1 MPILTTLGVATGAAE
16 GLLAKANIVY
26 YNIPASGSITQ
37 NFGLS
42 YAYGEPTI
50 FSWTSNGTTLSYN
63 ISSATTYCGPTYT
76 TSGTTPI
83 LYAGYTTSFTASIS
97 GTTLSVSAVAAGT
110 LSVGQVI
117 VGTGVTAG
125 TTIVGITS
133 TSDGGDGDYVVDISQ
148 TVSSRS
154 MVGAIPSSTIN
165 QVAYTPEWY
174 HRKVCCNG
182 NQNDIW
188 EYYSLTMQS
197 ASTAL
202 LTAASR
208 SGSQSGC

>member
-1 MPILTTLGVATGAAE
+1 MPILTTLGVSTSMAE

-37 NFGLS
+37 NFGLE
-42 YAYGEPTI
+42 YQYGNPTI

-76 TSGTTPI
+76 TSGTTAI
-83 LYAGYTTSFTASIS
+83 LYAGYTTSFTGSIS
-97 GTTLSVSAVAAGT
+97 GTTLTVSAVASGT

-117 VGTGVTAG
+117 VGAGVTPG
-125 TTIVGITS
+125 TTIIGITS
-133 TSDGGDGDYVVDISQ
+133 NSNGGIGNYIVDAVQ
-148 TVSSRS
+148 TVSSTS
-154 MVGAIPSSTIN
+154 MVATVPSSTIN

-182 NQNDIW
+182 NQNDVW
-188 EYYSLTMQS
+188 EYYSLTMES

-202 LTAASR
+202 LVATSR
-208 SGSQSGC
+208 EGSQTGC